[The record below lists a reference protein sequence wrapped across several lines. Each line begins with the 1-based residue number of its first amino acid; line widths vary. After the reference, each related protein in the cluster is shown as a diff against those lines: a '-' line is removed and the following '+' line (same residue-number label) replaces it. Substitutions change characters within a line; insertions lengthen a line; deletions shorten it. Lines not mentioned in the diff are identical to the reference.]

1 MPPRRLPDKQM
12 KISVQR
18 YRATG
23 NLKNSLKKRLVSSK
37 SLIPAMIVGS
47 IILLACLHVWQR
59 VYVMG
64 LVKDVSVLEKEN
76 KNLKDL
82 VKKANMEVIELSRL
96 SRIEKMAKED
106 LGLTRTSSENLFT
119 LNIDREE
126 NNSEGFEDVVTS
138 LKKIAD
144 NLPVLNETRA
154 ATSSIFESDEE

>member
-1 MPPRRLPDKQM
+1 
-12 KISVQR
+12 
-18 YRATG
+18 
-23 NLKNSLKKRLVSSK
+23 
-37 SLIPAMIVGS
+37 MIVGS

-96 SRIEKMAKED
+96 SRIEKIAKED

-119 LNIDREE
+119 LNIDRER
-126 NNSEGFEDVVTS
+126 D
-138 LKKIAD
+138 IAEKD
-144 NLPVLNETRA
+144 CR
-154 ATSSIFESDEE
+154 

>member
-1 MPPRRLPDKQM
+1 M

-37 SLIPAMIVGS
+37 SLIPAIILAS
-47 IILLACLHVWQR
+47 IILLACLHIWQR

-64 LVKDVSVLEKEN
+64 LVKEVSILEREN

-82 VKKANMEVIELSRL
+82 VKKTHVEIVDLSRL
-96 SRIEKMAKED
+96 SRIEKIAVEE
-106 LGLTRTSSENLFT
+106 LGLTRTSSENLYT
-119 LNIDREE
+119 LCVNREE
-126 NNSEGFEDVVTS
+126 NNSEGLDEVVTS

-144 NLPVLNETRA
+144 NLPVLNETKA
-154 ATSSIFESDEE
+154 ATSSIFETDEE